1 MSSDQEII
9 TESIDP
15 LPSRI
20 LSRLSKNMSKSI
32 LLCLSNC
39 LIFQEFCISFA
50 IISFRYV
57 KMVIFETLNIS
68 SFMLLSE
75 AIQSVIHLYLY

>member
-20 LSRLSKNMSKSI
+20 LSRLSKNMLKRI
-32 LLCLSNC
+32 LLCLSNR
-39 LIFQEFCISFA
+39 LIFEELCISFA
-50 IISFRYV
+50 ITSFRCV
-57 KMVIFETLNIS
+57 KMVIFETLNI
-68 SFMLLSE
+68 
-75 AIQSVIHLYLY
+75 